1 MVLLKQ
7 IMPACNAIE
16 NIIAK
21 FAGSN
26 AARPLAPA
34 LTHTCMLLI
43 QVRHLDA
50 KREKEVKR
58 EDIVK
63 FLSDAISLQFK
74 NPTIWS

>member
-1 MVLLKQ
+1 MHEH
-7 IMPACNAIE
+7 NAISS
-16 NIIAK
+16 IVAK
-21 FAGSN
+21 FSGSN
-26 AARPLAPA
+26 LARPLTPA
-34 LTHTCMLLI
+34 LTHNYVLLI

>member
-1 MVLLKQ
+1 V
-7 IMPACNAIE
+7 
-16 NIIAK
+16 
-21 FAGSN
+21 
-26 AARPLAPA
+26 
-34 LTHTCMLLI
+34 LLI

>member
-1 MVLLKQ
+1 MHEH
-7 IMPACNAIE
+7 NAISS
-16 NIIAK
+16 IVAK
-21 FAGSN
+21 FARSN

-34 LTHTCMLLI
+34 LTHIYVLLI

>member
-1 MVLLKQ
+1 
-7 IMPACNAIE
+7 MPE
-16 NIIAK
+16 LQRH
-21 FAGSN
+21 G
-26 AARPLAPA
+26 LA
-34 LTHTCMLLI
+34 LTQSYMILLSSI